1 MVARDSFMSPC
12 SQYILFVI
20 YILESKENETDIIYD
35 FAVKMMFN
43 YEVESKADFIL
54 KAMEKETV
62 PARIPIYQIDD
73 CWFIG

>member
-20 YILESKENETDIIYD
+20 YILESKENETDIKYD

-43 YEVESKADFIL
+43 YEVESKADSIL

-62 PARIPIYQIDD
+62 PAMIPIYQIDD

>member
-20 YILESKENETDIIYD
+20 YILESKENETDIKYD

-43 YEVESKADFIL
+43 YEVESKADSIL